1 MVSIHN
7 PEGTKSKVIYT
18 TDSHR
23 VALLAVGNERT
34 VVHFQ
39 DNISR
44 IVDVGE
50 IGGNGVVV
58 IDKVDITYGGLVDR
72 HLGGVQ
78 PRCRTVSGVRPG
90 EVRKLVE
97 KIRRVI
103 RFDEVISVD
112 RVGHRL
118 RGEWSLSVSRP
129 RDRGL

>member
-7 PEGTKSKVIYT
+7 PEGTESKVIYT

-72 HLGGVQ
+72 NLEGVQ

-112 RVGHRL
+112 LVGHR
-118 RGEWSLSVSRP
+118 
-129 RDRGL
+129 